1 VVVDPSHATGK
12 RWLVKPMALAAVAA
26 GADGIMVEVH
36 PNPDQARSDG
46 EQSLTFDQFA
56 DMTSALN
63 QIHEMVKTLNKD
75 PFTMPG
81 QVKVGGASK
90 H

>member
-1 VVVDPSHATGK
+1 
-12 RWLVKPMALAAVAA
+12 
-26 GADGIMVEVH
+26 MVEVH
-36 PNPDQARSDG
+36 PSPDQARSDG

-56 DMTSALN
+56 DMASALN
-63 QIHEMVKTLNKD
+63 QIHEMVRTLNKD

-81 QVKVGGASK
+81 QIKVGGTSK